1 MMKLIH
7 TSDWHLGHRL
17 YNYDR
22 SDEETHFFDRLAQ
35 VVGVERPDALLV
47 SGDIY
52 HTGAPGNDVAKV
64 FTERLLDV
72 QAKCPDMEIVVIA
85 GNHDS
90 YSRLEIDRAL
100 WRRCRVHVLG
110 TLAEDGS
117 GRADF
122 ARNVIEIPGKGL
134 VAAVPFC
141 HPRNFPVCGDGTES
155 DRVSAYFSGLRQF
168 VAERNRAELPTV
180 LMAHLAVGK
189 ETDLTG
195 QDRKA
200 IVGGEECVDSETLGT
215 GYDYIALGHIHC
227 PQWVKGGRKVAR
239 YCGTPRAI
247 HFDETYPHGVN
258 VVTVEAG
265 REAELRTVE
274 FAPLRPLKTLGGK
287 SGAPI
292 GEVLKELGS
301 ADLADGTYVRLNVSL
316 AKGETVA
323 VDWNERSRR
332 IATDRNV
339 RFCLINPI
347 REDDGVASETAE
359 RRLTMQKLRELS
371 DGEILSILDSERE
384 LSDRQKEMLSEL
396 MAAMDDGANA

>member
-1 MMKLIH
+1 MKIIH

-22 SDEETHFFDRLAQ
+22 SEEESRFFEQLEQIVGDEK
-35 VVGVERPDALLV
+35 PDALLV

-90 YSRLEIDRAL
+90 YSRLEIDSSL
-100 WRRCRVHVLG
+100 WRRCHVHVLG
-110 TLAEDGS
+110 TPAEDGN

-122 ARNVIEIPGKGL
+122 DRNVIEVPGKGL
-134 VAAVPFC
+134 IAAVPFC
-141 HPRNFPVCGDGTES
+141 HPRNFPVVGDGSEG
-155 DRVSAYFSGLRQF
+155 DRMASYFKGLRQF
-168 VAERNRAELPTV
+168 VEERNQTKLPAV

-200 IVGGEECVDSETLGT
+200 IIGGEECVDSEVLGV

-247 HFDETYPHGVN
+247 HFDETYPHGVD

-265 REAELRTVE
+265 REAVVKTVE
-274 FAPLRPLKTLGGK
+274 FEPLRPLKTLGGK
-287 SGAPI
+287 SGKPF
-292 GEVLKELGS
+292 GELLKELGEVELKS
-301 ADLADGTYVRLNVSL
+301 ETYVRLNVSL
-316 AKGETVA
+316 SKGEVVS
-323 VDWNERSRR
+323 VDWNERARKM
-332 IATDRNV
+332 AAERNV

-347 REDDGVASETAE
+347 YEIAAATSEASE
-359 RRLTMQKLRELS
+359 RLLTMQKLKELS
-371 DGEILSILDSERE
+371 NAEVLSILSCEYE
-384 LSDRQKEMLSEL
+384 LSDRQKEMLGEL
-396 MAAMDDGANA
+396 MTKLDDVANG